1 MDIKSNYDKTQFLG
15 LLLIYSSN
23 MEWNKDKNL
32 YIMNETQIV
41 VKILIVLMHYKVSLE
56 FENAF

>member
-23 MEWNKDKNL
+23 MEWNEDKNL
-32 YIMNETQIV
+32 YLMNTTIV